1 MKKINLS
8 LLLLVWALFSS
19 AQTNS
24 RPYWITQ
31 LPSTGNNSNYYYRV
45 TQGDGVD
52 YDKAYAKAFAR
63 AILESSWKLGVEVSK
78 TNDLQSIEKG
88 ITENVKVADM
98 RMKLPMNK
106 VCEYTEKLEE
116 RRGVRVFMLW
126 QVAKYGNVL
135 PNFEEFTKCDKP

>member
-1 MKKINLS
+1 MKKALIFS
-8 LLLLVWALFSS
+8 FLLAWALGFS
-19 AQTNS
+19 AQASN

-31 LPSTGNNSNYYYRV
+31 LPSTSKNSNYYYRV
-45 TQGDGVD
+45 TQGDGID

-78 TNDLQSIEKG
+78 TNDLQTIEND
-88 ITENVKVADM
+88 ISENVKVADM

-116 RRGVRVFMLW
+116 KRGVRVFMLW
-126 QVAKYGNVL
+126 QVANYGNVL
-135 PNFEEFTKCDKP
+135 PNFDEFTKCEQP

>member
-1 MKKINLS
+1 MKKITLS
-8 LLLLVWALFSS
+8 LLLLVWALVSS

-24 RPYWITQ
+24 RPYWINQ
-31 LPSTGNNSNYYYRV
+31 LPSVSSSGQYYYRV

-78 TNDLQSIEKG
+78 TNDLQSIENG